1 MTLIIALITLGI
13 GLVFWSEKLKQQE
26 RDRVHR
32 GWLGLPVVDKYNQRN
47 PLGGNRRNGSTCCYC
62 GSGSIRDFALEL
74 RNDQR
79 RIHACNHCNEKL
91 YRTYR

>member
-1 MTLIIALITLGI
+1 MTLIATLILLGL
-13 GLVFWSEKLKQQE
+13 GLVYWAERLKQQE
-26 RDRVHR
+26 RDRIHR

-47 PLGGNRRNGSTCCYC
+47 PLSRSSRNGSTCCDC
-62 GSGSIRDFALEL
+62 GSRSIRNFGLAA

-79 RIHACNHCNEKL
+79 RVHTCNHCNANL